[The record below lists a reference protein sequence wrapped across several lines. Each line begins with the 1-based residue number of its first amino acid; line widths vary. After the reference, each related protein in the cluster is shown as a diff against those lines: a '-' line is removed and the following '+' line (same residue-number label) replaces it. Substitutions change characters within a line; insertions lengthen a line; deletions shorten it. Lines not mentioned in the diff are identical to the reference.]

1 MSDAVLA
8 ATGLTKRYPGVV
20 ALDDV
25 SVELRPHEVLGLI
38 GENGA
43 GKSTLLKVLAGVI
56 TPDAGVLSI
65 RGQEVHPA
73 GVAEARRAGIGM
85 VFQEQSLIPTISV
98 GENILLGVEGDGRR
112 RGIYRW
118 RRLEELAQAQLDK
131 IGSDLDPRART
142 EDLTFAERQ
151 MVELA
156 KVLAIEEYTQHE
168 PIILL
173 DEPTS
178 VLEAGEIETL
188 FGQIERLRTSTSIVF
203 VSHRLDEVLKV
214 ADRVYVMRGGRVVSE
229 VAREDLESAE
239 LYRLMVGETEHD
251 GHFHDELHVPPDEE
265 QVRLDVAGL
274 TRAGA
279 FEGVDLQVHAGEVFG
294 LVGVQ
299 GSGREA
305 LCRALFGA
313 LPIDSGT
320 VTLDGRALELDSPV
334 EAVRSGI
341 AYLPAERRSEGL
353 LAGMSVSENLTI
365 AHPAEVTTRHLLDPR
380 KEDALAR
387 TWIERLRIKTPSS
400 AAQVQTLSG
409 GTQQKV
415 VLARWMIGPSTR
427 LMILD
432 HPTRG
437 LDVGAK
443 SDVYAIIREL
453 AAAGMA
459 VLLMADTLA
468 ETIALADRILVMKD
482 GRSVG
487 LLEAPVGAKPSQVEI
502 VELMV

>member
-1 MSDAVLA
+1 
-8 ATGLTKRYPGVV
+8 
-20 ALDDV
+20 
-25 SVELRPHEVLGLI
+25 
-38 GENGA
+38 
-43 GKSTLLKVLAGVI
+43 
-56 TPDAGVLSI
+56 
-65 RGQEVHPA
+65 
-73 GVAEARRAGIGM
+73 
-85 VFQEQSLIPTISV
+85 
-98 GENILLGVEGDGRR
+98 
-112 RGIYRW
+112 
-118 RRLEELAQAQLDK
+118 
-131 IGSDLDPRART
+131 
-142 EDLTFAERQ
+142 
-151 MVELA
+151 
-156 KVLAIEEYTQHE
+156 
-168 PIILL
+168 
-173 DEPTS
+173 
-178 VLEAGEIETL
+178 
-188 FGQIERLRTSTSIVF
+188 
-203 VSHRLDEVLKV
+203 
-214 ADRVYVMRGGRVVSE
+214 MRGGRVVAE
-229 VAREDLESAE
+229 IGRDELASAD
-239 LYRLMVGETEHD
+239 LYRLMVGETVHD
-251 GHFHDELHVPPDEE
+251 GHFHDELHAPPDEE
-265 QVRLDVAGL
+265 RVRLDVTGL

-313 LPIDSGT
+313 VPIDAGT
-320 VTLDGRALELDSPV
+320 VTLDGQALQLGSPV

-353 LAGMSVSENLTI
+353 LPGMSVTENLTI
-365 AHPAEVTTRHLLDPR
+365 AHPAEVSTRHLLDPR

-387 TWIERLRIKTPSS
+387 TWIERLRIKTPSP

-415 VLARWMIGPSTR
+415 VLARWMVGPDTR

-459 VLLMADTLA
+459 VLLMADTLE
-468 ETIALADRILVMKD
+468 ETIALADRLLVMKD

-487 LLEAPVGAKPSQVEI
+487 LLEAPMGSKPSQVEI